1 MADGYTKFP
10 ISGSTGSTRLTTSQR
25 TLWPS
30 STNGNGYTSTIAGR
44 TLFPAS
50 GLPLPP
56 GSPLVRYSSS
66 NVDGLGNVGF
76 VNNQQVG
83 TWVNIGS
90 LGAAWNNVQAVGG
103 TRPTWL
109 AVGSAGKMNNLPA
122 VNWNGSQNMA
132 SATSL
137 PLQAQPLTWVV
148 VASANGVGNESYFG
162 GVAPNGNAMLL
173 ATLAISIF
181 AGSLPATGQSI
192 TASKIQTLTATMN
205 GAASFGSVDGVSG
218 GAVAAGANS
227 LDNIIL
233 GANGA
238 FLNNVTGIYYEVLV
252 YGAGAP
258 SVAAINAWVTLAFGA
273 TPQ

>member
-1 MADGYTKFP
+1 
-10 ISGSTGSTRLTTSQR
+10 L
-25 TLWPS
+25 
-30 STNGNGYTSTIAGR
+30 
-44 TLFPAS
+44 PA
-50 GLPLPP
+50 PP
-56 GSPLVRYSSS
+56 GAPLVRYSSS
-66 NVDGLGNVGF
+66 SVDGNNNSGF
-76 VNNQQVG
+76 VGGQQVG
-83 TWVNIGS
+83 TWINIGS
-90 LGAAWNNVQAVGG
+90 LGATWNVVQAVGG

-109 AVGSAGKMNNLPA
+109 SIGSVGKMNNLPA

-137 PLQAQPLTWVV
+137 PIQAQPLTWVV
-148 VASANGVGNESYFG
+148 VASATGSGNESYFG

-192 TASKIQTLTATMN
+192 VANKIHTLTATMS

-218 GAVAAGANS
+218 GAVPAGANG

-238 FLNNVTGIYYEVLV
+238 FLNNLTGITYEYLI
-252 YGAGAP
+252 YGASPP
-258 SVAAINAWVTLAFGA
+258 SVAAINAWVASIGGA